1 MCVGAGFE
9 ISQTLVK
16 LIFLKCWRWFENKQ
30 LYLFF
35 LSVANIGGSL
45 IAVLAFIA
53 FVNGVLGWFCELIGY
68 TEITIQKL
76 LGYLFIPLAWLM
88 GVETK
93 DLQLVGELLGLKS
106 FLNEFVAY
114 SELNKISGQ
123 LSSRSKVGNA
133 L

>member
-1 MCVGAGFE
+1 M
-9 ISQTLVK
+9 
-16 LIFLKCWRWFENKQ
+16 
-30 LYLFF
+30 
-35 LSVANIGGSL
+35 ANIGGSL

-53 FVNGVLGWFCELIGY
+53 FINGVLGWFCELTGY

-114 SELNKISGQ
+114 SELNKISEK
-123 LSSRSKVGNA
+123 LSLRSKVGNI
-133 L
+133 LYKY

>member
-1 MCVGAGFE
+1 M
-9 ISQTLVK
+9 
-16 LIFLKCWRWFENKQ
+16 
-30 LYLFF
+30 
-35 LSVANIGGSL
+35 

-53 FVNGVLGWFCELIGY
+53 FINGVLGWFCELIGY

-114 SELNKISGQ
+114 SELNKISGK
-123 LSSRSKVGNA
+123 LSLRSKVGNI
-133 L
+133 LYYTRIRYQVLTY